1 MNNPEIFEGTTV
13 NERRYLSGMMNEFDK
28 AIKKDNRN
36 IAYRILREL
45 KVDEPSII
53 LTVGYTKENMKYPNA
68 WDFPN
73 ENSNKLKNENNATLE
88 YSNLYEIGMGAPISG
103 ICKLN
108 RKGENTVLIGNNCGG
123 PGLWNES
130 GLKIAI
136 PIWKNSFFKGKIQKI
151 GIFDLKKNTLT
162 KYKKK
167 FRVLNLE
174 TFKKNTI
181 KGIDSPIHKTK
192 NIEFS
197 IENEKIEKIIEIKIT
212 GGNTV

>member
-1 MNNPEIFEGTTV
+1 MNNSKIFKGTTV
-13 NERRYLSGMMNEFDK
+13 NERLYLSGKLNEFDR
-28 AIKKDNRN
+28 AIKNDNRN
-36 IAYRILREL
+36 TAYRILREL

-53 LTVGYTKENMKYPNA
+53 LIVGYTKENMKYPNA

-108 RKGENTVLIGNNCGG
+108 KRGEDFVLIGNNCGG
-123 PGLWNES
+123 PALWNES

-136 PIWKNSFFKGKIQKI
+136 PIWENSFFKGKIQKI
-151 GIFDLKKNTLT
+151 GIFDLEKNTLT

-174 TFKKNTI
+174 TFNKNTI
-181 KGIDSPIHKTK
+181 KGIDSPIHKSK
-192 NIEFS
+192 NIEFN

>member
-13 NERRYLSGMMNEFDK
+13 NERLYLSGMMNEFDK

-36 IAYRILREL
+36 IAYKILREL

-53 LTVGYTKENMKYPNA
+53 LTVGYIKENMKYPNA

-73 ENSNKLKNENNATLE
+73 EISNKLKNENNATLE

-108 RKGENTVLIGNNCGG
+108 KNGGNIIIAVNCGG
-123 PGLWNES
+123 PALWNES
-130 GLKIAI
+130 GLKLAI
-136 PIWKNSFFKGKIQKI
+136 PIWENSFLRGKIQKI
-151 GIFDLKKNTLT
+151 GIVDLEKNTLT

-174 TFKKNTI
+174 SFNNNKIT
-181 KGIDSPIHKTK
+181 GIDSPIHKSKT
-192 NIEFS
+192 IEFN
-197 IENEKIEKIIEIKIT
+197 IENEKVEKIIEIK
-212 GGNTV
+212 

>member
-1 MNNPEIFEGTTV
+1 MNNPEIFEGTKV
-13 NERRYLSGMMNEFDK
+13 NERLYLSGMMNEFDK

-36 IAYRILREL
+36 IAYKILREL

-53 LTVGYTKENMKYPNA
+53 LIVGYTKENMKYPNA

-73 ENSNKLKNENNATLE
+73 EISNKLKNENNATLE

-108 RKGENTVLIGNNCGG
+108 KNVGNIIIADNCGG
-123 PGLWNES
+123 PALWNES
-130 GLKIAI
+130 GLKLAI
-136 PIWKNSFFKGKIQKI
+136 PIWENSFLRGKIQKI
-151 GIFDLKKNTLT
+151 GIVDLEKNTLT

-174 TFKKNTI
+174 SFNNNKIT
-181 KGIDSPIHKTK
+181 GIDSPIHKSKT
-192 NIEFS
+192 IEFN
-197 IENEKIEKIIEIKIT
+197 IENEKVEKIIEIK
-212 GGNTV
+212 

>member
-1 MNNPEIFEGTTV
+1 MNNSEIFKGTTV
-13 NERRYLSGMMNEFDK
+13 NERLHLSGKINEFDR

-53 LTVGYTKENMKYPNA
+53 LTVGYIKENMKYPNA

-73 ENSNKLKNENNATLE
+73 EISNKLKNENNATLE

-103 ICKLN
+103 NCKLN
-108 RKGENTVLIGNNCGG
+108 KNGGNIIIGNNCGG
-123 PGLWNES
+123 PALWNES
-130 GLKIAI
+130 GLKLAI
-136 PIWKNSFFKGKIQKI
+136 PIWEKSLFKGKIQKI
-151 GIFDLKKNTLT
+151 GIVDLEKNTLT

-174 TFKKNTI
+174 TFKKNFMTEMPLFEI
-181 KGIDSPIHKTK
+181 R
-192 NIEFS
+192 FS
-197 IENEKIEKIIEIKIT
+197 KSLISS
-212 GGNTV
+212 

>member
-1 MNNPEIFEGTTV
+1 MNNPEIFKGTTV
-13 NERRYLSGMMNEFDK
+13 NERLYLSGMLNEFDR

-53 LTVGYTKENMKYPNA
+53 LTVGYIKENMKYPNA
-68 WDFPN
+68 WGFPN

-88 YSNLYEIGMGAPISG
+88 YSNLNEIGMGAPISG

-108 RKGENTVLIGNNCGG
+108 KKGRNVVLIGNNCGG
-123 PGLWNES
+123 PALWNES
-130 GLKIAI
+130 RLKIAI
-136 PIWKNSFFKGKIQKI
+136 PIWEKSFFRGQIQKI
-151 GIFDLKKNTLT
+151 GIFDLEKNTLT

-174 TFKKNTI
+174 TFKNNKI
-181 KGIDSPIHKTK
+181 EGIDSPIHKTK
-192 NIEFS
+192 TVEFN
-197 IENEKIEKIIEIKIT
+197 IENEKVEKIIEIK
-212 GGNTV
+212 

>member
-13 NERRYLSGMMNEFDK
+13 NERLYLSGMMNEFDK

-36 IAYRILREL
+36 IAYKILREL

-53 LTVGYTKENMKYPNA
+53 LIVGYTKENMKYPNA

-73 ENSNKLKNENNATLE
+73 EISNKLKNENNATLE

-108 RKGENTVLIGNNCGG
+108 KNGGNIIIADNCGG
-123 PGLWNES
+123 PALWNES
-130 GLKIAI
+130 GLKLAI
-136 PIWKNSFFKGKIQKI
+136 PIWENSFLRGKIQKI
-151 GIFDLKKNTLT
+151 GIVDLEKNTLT

-174 TFKKNTI
+174 SFNNNKIT
-181 KGIDSPIHKTK
+181 GIDSPIHKSKT
-192 NIEFS
+192 IEFN
-197 IENEKIEKIIEIKIT
+197 IENEKVEKIIEIK
-212 GGNTV
+212 